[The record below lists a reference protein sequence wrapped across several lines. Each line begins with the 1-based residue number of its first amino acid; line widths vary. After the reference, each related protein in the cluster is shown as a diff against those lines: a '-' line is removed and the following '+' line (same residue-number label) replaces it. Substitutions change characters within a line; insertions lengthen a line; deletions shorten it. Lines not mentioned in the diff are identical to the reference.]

1 MTGRT
6 VTRLSAAVLLA
17 TSLLSPMRPA
27 AMQPPAANMVT
38 LRDLGGLD
46 DLRALFE
53 NDREKLRLVLLL
65 SPT

>member
-6 VTRLSAAVLLA
+6 VTRLSAAAFLA
-17 TSLLSPMRPA
+17 TSLLSSMRPA
-27 AMQPPAANMVT
+27 AMQPPAANTVT
-38 LRDLGGLD
+38 LRDLGGFD